1 MRFRVRRSK
10 GSNVEGAMA
19 GCSSLATWTTYKN
32 YREQL
37 ARYDSVQLEKKTVT
51 MLWMERIFDTRVCP
65 IE

>member
-1 MRFRVRRSK
+1 MVGWF
-10 GSNVEGAMA
+10 
-19 GCSSLATWTTYKN
+19 SLATWTTYKN

-51 MLWMERIFDTRVCP
+51 RFWMERIFDARICS